1 MTCLPIIWV
10 NYYAYIMELF
20 TPRLRYIFP
29 VIFSMPF
36 DFYILLMIAY
46 LNRTWTGIHNWVG
59 ITLALLLPL
68 YWVLPESPRWLAQ
81 NQREEEAI
89 EVFLN
94 MAKLNQQKLNE
105 IGNEIFDM

>member
-94 MAKLNQQKLNE
+94 MAKLNQQELNE
-105 IGNEIFDM
+105 RGNEIIT